1 VASKPVLADP
11 DQTWITEKTISVK
24 LFRKPTPQN
33 NTQFRIMESSS
44 EKDAMEEIRESLTM
58 IARSVNDIRSRQDEL
73 ERSLQQAN
81 TRVQSPDR
89 REMNPEGARRVF
101 ASPQGRP
108 GSGRPVYED
117 EGFSDYLERQR
128 VPRASDVYAEPRD
141 HRPGPAGYDRRR
153 SSIFTFLEDEINDPQ
168 HGYHRGNFAPAP
180 AQVLYID
187 HPVMDKS
194 EACILSRVSMH
205 DLIHFQKAF
214 VKAQSTSERPL
225 TYITYIRDHIQTQMV
240 AHARL
245 HEMRG
250 MNGLILRGRQAIT
263 NGEMLAILASMA
275 VPETQ
280 QLMRN
285 ELKKKL
291 FPQDPTHREGTLSQQ
306 SFPEFYARA
315 LEYRELFLHQ
325 YDLLR
330 MVPRIAPIVPGLHRR
345 NGHLGMVDYFLEGF
359 PYGMGKKIFLDFPP
373 AQPRESFRILEDFLD
388 TFYMVLEQKHVEFK
402 ANRSFA
408 QFLATDSDGY
418 LPDNWDY
425 DPKLKR
431 KTDSDTMK
439 SVHALSSA
447 AYEPE
452 DYDYEIE
459 FSEPAAHEAK
469 AKEMESTTDIGEHK
483 DESRKDPSDLLNA
496 LGSSK
501 ERLGCY
507 SMVRSGVCDRKDKDK
522 CGYSHDEGL
531 LKDTWRKLVG
541 ELVESSPYKDLA
553 WLGSKLSDDAAKR
566 APASRE
572 PRQPPHSRGSPP
584 SKKAE

>member
-1 VASKPVLADP
+1 LDYLKHFREADF
-11 DQTWITEKTISVK
+11 W
-24 LFRKPTPQN
+24 KPTPQN
-33 NTQFRIMESSS
+33 NKFYWIMEESA
-44 EKDAMEEIRESLTM
+44 EKNAMDEIRESLTL
-58 IARSVNDIRSRQDEL
+58 IARKVGDIITRQDAL
-73 ERSLQQAN
+73 ERGFQ
-81 TRVQSPDR
+81 RVNASAQTPDR
-89 REMNPEGARRVF
+89 REMSSEGPRRGRM
-101 ASPQGRP
+101 SPQGRQETY
-108 GSGRPVYED
+108 RPAAYED
-117 EGFSDYLERQR
+117 EGFSDYLESQR
-128 VPRASDVYAEPRD
+128 VPRASEVFADPRKY
-141 HRPGPAGYDRRR
+141 RQGPAVPDRRR
-153 SSIFTFLEDEINDPQ
+153 SSIFTFLEDEVNDPQ
-168 HGYHRGNFAPAP
+168 HGNYRGNFAPAP

-194 EACILSRVSMH
+194 EACVLHRVSMH

-245 HEMRG
+245 HGMRG

-263 NGEMLAILASMA
+263 NAEMLSILASMA

-291 FPQDPTHREGTLSQQ
+291 FPQDPTQREGTLSQQ

-373 AQPRESFRILEDFLD
+373 AQPRESFRTLEDFLD
-388 TFYMVLEQKHVEFK
+388 TFYMVLEQKHLEFK

-425 DPKLKR
+425 DPKLK
-431 KTDSDTMK
+431 KKSDSDALK
-439 SVHALSSA
+439 SVHALSSFS
-447 AYEPE
+447 YGPE

-459 FSEPAAHEAK
+459 FGGPVVHDGK
-469 AKEMESTTDIGEHK
+469 RKEMDIATDNEEHK
-483 DESRKDPSDLLNA
+483 DESRPDAPDPLNA
-496 LGSSK
+496 LGASK

-507 SMVRSGVCDRKDKDK
+507 SMVRSGVCDRKDKEK
-522 CGYSHDEGL
+522 CGYSHEEGL
-531 LKDTWRKLVG
+531 LKDTWKKLVG
-541 ELVESSPYKDLA
+541 DLVESSPYKDLA
-553 WLGSKLSDDAAKR
+553 WLGSKLSEDPGKR
-566 APASRE
+566 APASKE
-572 PRQPPHSRGSPP
+572 IKQSPHHRGSPP